1 MEDPAAHVVQAVHLV
16 RQLRI
21 RDLFVFLPDLG
32 HHLLAPFHQ
41 GIRRGVPRLGDL
53 LLHGVLALILGIAV
67 ASYANWEQGRTL
79 PALTYLPVL
88 ASYFHVTTDYLLGIS
103 KQDAV
108 DRVRERMK
116 KLPKSSQVIVES
128 LIEEM
133 LKK

>member
-1 MEDPAAHVVQAVHLV
+1 MTTKESDASGQKLKITGTFAK
-16 RQLRI
+16 RLREL
-21 RDLFVFLPDLG
+21 RES
-32 HHLLAPFHQ
+32 Q
-41 GIRRGVPRLGDL
+41 GLYQSDM
-53 LLHGVLALILGIAV
+53 AKMLGIAV

-79 PALTYLPVL
+79 PALTYLPTL